1 MDSNNS
7 KIENIKLSVDL
18 LDLVQRG
25 GLELRPAGK
34 AFRGLCPFHSE
45 TTPSFFVWPESARWK
60 CFGCQ
65 AGGDVFDFLQMSY
78 GFTFTEALKFLTS
91 EFNWSENIRYSSSG
105 KLAHKKTAKEL
116 LLETEIEIAKELIKL
131 IDELQDSFGKQLYVL
146 FDALNSGELQPVD
159 YFTQYHLFEYI
170 LAELDQDRLNQNRE
184 LKFLYRKRN
193 RLYGLT
199 RNKNG
204 RVNENKLAA

>member
-1 MDSNNS
+1 MKWTQDN
-7 KIENIKLSVDL
+7 IENIKLSVDL
-18 LDLVQRG
+18 VDLIQREGIELKPG
-25 GLELRPAGK
+25 GQGFK
-34 AFRGLCPFHSE
+34 GLCPFHPE

-65 AGGDVFDFLQMSY
+65 AGGDVFDFLQMFHGLNFSS
-78 GFTFTEALKFLTS
+78 TLKYLTGS
-91 EFNWSENIRYSSSG
+91 DINKNNVRPFQESWKHRSS
-105 KLAHKKTAKEL
+105 KEL
-116 LLETEIEIAKELIKL
+116 LIEYEIEMLKKMKKL
-131 IDELQDSFGKQLYVL
+131 TVEFQNIYGNKLYSLYDELN
-146 FDALNSGELQPVD
+146 AGELQPVN